1 MKEGLI
7 QKMKALSNE
16 CRVDLLLEL
25 AKAPGPMCVGKLA
38 EAVGIAEARV
48 SRGLQIL
55 YYAGL
60 VVPERQGARVFY
72 DLNTDDCVAMSLS
85 RCLTGAV
92 GIHKS
97 KDLKKSRKGM
107 VK

>member
-16 CRVDLLLEL
+16 CRIDLLLEL
-25 AKAPGPMCVGKLA
+25 AKASEPMCVGKLA
-38 EAVGIAEARV
+38 ESIGIAEARV

-55 YYAGL
+55 SYAGL
-60 VVPERQGARVFY
+60 VVAKRRGTRVFY
-72 DLNTDDCVAMSLS
+72 NLNADDCVAISLS
-85 RCLTGAV
+85 RCLAGAV
-92 GIHKS
+92 GIHENKNP
-97 KDLKKSRKGM
+97 KKSRKGM

>member
-16 CRVDLLLEL
+16 CRIDLLLEL
-25 AKAPGPMCVGKLA
+25 AKASEPMCVGKLA
-38 EAVGIAEARV
+38 ESIGIAEARV

-55 YYAGL
+55 SYAGL
-60 VVPERQGARVFY
+60 VVAKRRGTRVFY
-72 DLNTDDCVAMSLS
+72 NLNADDCVAMSLS
-85 RCLTGAV
+85 RCLAGAV
-92 GIHKS
+92 GIHENKNP
-97 KDLKKSRKGM
+97 KKSRKGM